1 LKFFLNVSR
10 KEQKKRFM
18 ERLDNPAKNWKF
30 STADVRERGYWKDYM
45 KAYED
50 AIRHT
55 STRWAPWHVIP
66 ADNKWFMR
74 VAVASIIVE
83 AMEKL
88 ELAYPELSPAQLQEL
103 SVSREQLVT
112 EN

>member
-1 LKFFLNVSR
+1 
-10 KEQKKRFM
+10 
-18 ERLDNPAKNWKF
+18 
-30 STADVRERGYWKDYM
+30 
-45 KAYED
+45 
-50 AIRHT
+50 
-55 STRWAPWHVIP
+55 
-66 ADNKWFMR
+66 MR